1 MNIIFRYILVLIVLV
16 FASET
21 MMAQDIKIRE
31 THKVKRKETIFG
43 IAKSYGITIEEL
55 MAANPEMRTPGYEL
69 KRGMRLSIPYKQIIE
84 VKKDTVKVEKPV
96 EVKPQ
101 KSDVRRREV
110 RIGIMLPFE
119 NKTHGGRMVE
129 YYRGVLMACDS
140 LKLDG
145 VSIDIHAW
153 NVDQSTNIN
162 TILAEESAK
171 KCDLIIGPFHSK
183 HVKPLADFAIEN
195 DVKVLLPF
203 QIDTKEVLT
212 CSNLFQAYQNPG
224 SFNTNV
230 ISKFLDKFSNYHV
243 VFIDCNDAT
252 SNKGAFTKEMRT
264 RLEGLHRSYNITNLN
279 SQEADFRKAFSLT
292 MPNVVVLNSPRSPQL
307 NIAFAKLNTL
317 ILNQKDLRIS
327 TFGYPE
333 WMAYT
338 TFSLDNFYKFDTYIP
353 SSFYLNPLSSRTAR
367 IQQKYRWNFHSEM
380 DDILPRYAITGFD
393 HAYYFIK
400 GLKLYGSSFS
410 GHYGAVGYTPIQT
423 PLGFEKYEEGGM
435 YNKSIL
441 FVHYTQGHRI
451 ETINY

>member
-21 MMAQDIKIRE
+21 IMAQEPQIRE
-31 THKVKRKETIFG
+31 IHKVKRKETIFG

-55 MAANPEMRTPGYEL
+55 MSANPVMRTPGYEL
-69 KRGMRLSIPYKQIIE
+69 KKGTKLNIPYKKEILVNEDTIKEE
-84 VKKDTVKVEKPV
+84 VPV
-96 EVKPQ
+96 ENRPQ
-101 KSDVRRREV
+101 KSDVRRREI
-110 RIGIMLPFE
+110 RIGVMLPFE
-119 NKTHGGRMVE
+119 NNTYGSRMVE

-145 VSIDIHAW
+145 ISIDIHAW
-153 NVDQSTNIN
+153 NVDETTNLS
-162 TILAEESAK
+162 TILSDESTK
-171 KCDLIIGPFHSK
+171 RCDLIIGPFHSK
-183 HVKPLADFAIEN
+183 HVKSLADFAVEN
-195 DVKVLLPF
+195 DVKVMLPF
-203 QIDTKEVLT
+203 QIDTNEVLT
-212 CSNLFQAYQNPG
+212 CSNLFQAYQSPEN
-224 SFNTNV
+224 FNTNV
-230 ISKFLDKFSNYHV
+230 ISKFLDKFGNYHV

-279 SQEADFRKAFSLT
+279 SKESDFRKAFSLT
-292 MPNVVVLNSPRSPQL
+292 MPNVVVLNSPRSSQM

-317 ILNQKDLRIS
+317 ILSQKDLVIS
-327 TFGYPE
+327 MFGYPE
-333 WMAYT
+333 WMGYT
-338 TFSLDNFYKFDTYIP
+338 TFGLDNFYKFDTFIP
-353 SSFYLNPLSSRTAR
+353 SSFYLNPLSSRTSR

-380 DDILPRYAITGFD
+380 ANILPRYAITGFD

-400 GLKLYGSSFS
+400 GMKLYGSSFI

-441 FVHYTQGHRI
+441 FVHYTRGQRI